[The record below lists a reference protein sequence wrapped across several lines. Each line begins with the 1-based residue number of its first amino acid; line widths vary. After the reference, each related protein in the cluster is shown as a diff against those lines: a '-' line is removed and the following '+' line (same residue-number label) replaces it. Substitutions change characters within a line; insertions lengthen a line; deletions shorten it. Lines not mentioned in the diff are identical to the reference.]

1 MNPSNNFL
9 QEIMFKICPAILI
22 LDLLK
27 NHQIVNLKYQKLL
40 LIYILDRSFKI
51 KKDLDNHLDHYKEY

>member
-1 MNPSNNFL
+1 MIQNKFL
-9 QEIMFKICPAILI
+9 QEIILYICREIMN

-27 NHQIVNLKYQKLL
+27 SHRIVNQNNQKIL
-40 LIYILDRSFKI
+40 LIFILVSSFKI

>member
-1 MNPSNNFL
+1 MIQNNFL
-9 QEIMFKICPAILI
+9 QEIILYICQEIMN

-27 NHQIVNLKYQKLL
+27 SHRIVNPNNQK
-40 LIYILDRSFKI
+40 ILPIFILVSSFKI